1 MSIYMA
7 FLFLIAK
14 KVIIKRNCL
23 CSKKSKIINILDNEL
38 VKNSDIIK
46 VAY

>member
-14 KVIIKRNCL
+14 KSLLNVTVCVQ
-23 CSKKSKIINILDNEL
+23 KKSKIINILDNEL

>member
-7 FLFLIAK
+7 LLFLIAK
-14 KVIIKRNCL
+14 KSLLNITV
-23 CSKKSKIINILDNEL
+23 SVQKKIKIINILDNEL

-46 VAY
+46 EEY